1 MLSRNFAS
9 IYHSSNLQL
18 KQNLNMA
25 STSQQQVLVRVPDEL
40 AERWAQVVAPRQ
52 RSGYLIALLRREL
65 DKESNDL
72 ILAAKRL
79 NELESQ
85 DSIITK
91 DSEEWNSADLAHY
104 VDDGFDELTF
114 TRDFQQAQEKLATKR
129 TQTRGIKNT

>member
-91 DSEEWNSADLAHY
+91 DSDEWNSADLAHY